1 MDKPKV
7 LIIVPSY
14 REEANIV
21 RVLQGLEKY
30 VPNIDVL
37 IIIDGSKDL
46 TEEIVSFNDYDSL
59 VHPFNLGYGVAIQTG
74 YKYAVKN
81 GYDVVV
87 QIDGDGQHDPSF
99 VKPMLSALESSG
111 SDVVIGSRFLKGG
124 SYDVPITRKIGIRL
138 FSKIASFI
146 TRQKITDST
155 SGFQALNRRA
165 FNFFSKVDN
174 FPYDYPDAD
183 TIITLIF
190 ARFKVKE
197 IPVIMYDRMNGKSMT
212 TGLKTI
218 IYVIKMLISILITV
232 LRKRNICRD
241 SAELYSS
248 SFTNKRISP
257 LITSS
262 AKLMH

>member
-1 MDKPKV
+1 MNELKV

-30 VPNIDVL
+30 APGIDVL
-37 IIIDGSKDL
+37 MIIDGSKDR
-46 TEEIVSFNDYDSL
+46 TEEIVSFNGYDSL
-59 VHPFNLGYGVAIQTG
+59 IHPFNMGYGVSIQTG

-87 QIDGDGQHDPSF
+87 QIDGDGQHDP
-99 VKPMLSALESSG
+99 KYIGPLLSALESSG
-111 SDVVIGSRFLKGG
+111 SDVVIGSRFLEGG
-124 SYDVPITRKIGIRL
+124 SYDVPVTRKIGIRF
-138 FSKIASFI
+138 FSKIASII
-146 TRQKITDST
+146 TGQKITDST
-155 SGFQALNRRA
+155 SGFQALNRKA
-165 FNFFSKVDN
+165 FYYFSKVDN

-190 ARFKVKE
+190 AGFKVKE
-197 IPVIMYDRMNGKSMT
+197 IPVLMYDRMKGKSMT

-232 LRKRNICRD
+232 LRKKNIYRD
-241 SAELYSS
+241 SEELCCP
-248 SFTNKRISP
+248 SFTDRRARP
-257 LITSS
+257 FMTSGV
-262 AKLMH
+262 KLLH